1 MTLAFVDNGVI
12 TGYPVSLYDVRL
24 KFPTTSFPSNVE
36 DVDLSSFGVVKI
48 EQASIPAYN
57 SNIEKVEEG
66 TPELKDGSWKQTWN
80 VVKLNADELAAIEEN
95 KISSARSER
104 NGKLQDC
111 DWTQLSD
118 SPVDKAAWAA
128 YRQALRDVPSQD
140 GFPWS
145 IVWPEEP

>member
-1 MTLAFVDNGVI
+1 
-12 TGYPVSLYDVRL
+12 
-24 KFPTTSFPSNVE
+24 VE